1 MKKHTIIAYL
11 ILVLLTL
18 STTFLSQEKEYVKN
32 ISMGILVISIVKF
45 FIVAFEF
52 MEIRKAHTLWKV
64 IVVFTGLLFF
74 IVMTAYLP

>member
-1 MKKHTIIAYL
+1 MKKHTLIAYIFL
-11 ILVLLTL
+11 ILLTL
-18 STTFLSQEKEYVKN
+18 STAILSQEKEYVKN
-32 ISMGILVISIVKF
+32 LSMGILAISIVKF

-52 MEIRKAHTLWKV
+52 MEMRKAHTLWKV

>member
-64 IVVFTGLLFF
+64 IVAFTGLLFF

>member
-11 ILVLLTL
+11 MLVLLTL
-18 STTFLSQEKEYVKN
+18 STAILSQEKEYVKN
-32 ISMGILVISIVKF
+32 ISMVILAISIVKF